1 MKAVITKVH
10 PLKESRNRNSY
21 IRIEFELEDGKWAK
35 TDVCPDFRNFARW
48 KGILAIGVNVSVG
61 GLVIR
66 NKSEVNADSPVYQLK
81 EPMKRAEKLV

>member
-1 MKAVITKVH
+1 MKGTITKIH

-48 KGILAIGVNVSVG
+48 KPILAAGIGVEVS
-61 GLVIR
+61 GLTIR
-66 NKSEVNADSPVYQLK
+66 NKSEVNADSKVYRVVPPT
-81 EPMKRAEKLV
+81 EAV